1 MLVCTKWTNCSRRTN
16 SSRQTN
22 CLFPY
27 HYLSTIFYHFP
38 LQMRLQLILLAALQ
52 FSDSK
57 YMLTFILRPWEGV
70 EKIGRTSSLYRVNK
84 QFVRRTNCLF
94 AHVNW
99 SIKNIPIHSNFF
111 ISHPI
116 ETKQFFLTLLW
127 HKESMHVFKSKI
139 GWKLKKLECLDRHT
153 QIEKFIY
160 RWQLSFSPKIG

>member
-16 SSRQTN
+16 SSRQTNSSWRTN

-38 LQMRLQLILLAALQ
+38 LQMRLQLILIAALQ

-99 SIKNIPIHSNFF
+99 SIKNIPIRSNFF

-116 ETKQFFLTLLW
+116 EIKQFFLTPPW

-160 RWQLSFSPKIG
+160 RYLC

>member
-16 SSRQTN
+16 SSWRTNSSKRTNCLRRTN

-99 SIKNIPIHSNFF
+99 SIKNIPIRSNFL

-116 ETKQFFLTLLW
+116 EIKQCLLTPPW
-127 HKESMHVFKSKI
+127 HKDPCMCSNLKSV
-139 GWKLKKLECLDRHT
+139 EN
-153 QIEKFIY
+153 
-160 RWQLSFSPKIG
+160 